1 MKQYLNVAT
10 LLAAFLVGSIAV
22 AAEEPVEI
30 VRNTTNDVLERVK
43 QEREALRADPAKM
56 YNLVADKIFPHFDF
70 GIMSQWVLGENWNE
84 ADETVRMAFTEQFRK
99 LLVRTYATAL
109 LEFSNQVISYPAVD
123 DATGKNTVLV
133 RQEISQ
139 PGSDILPIV
148 YRLHNRSGDWKVFD
162 VAVDG
167 VSLVK
172 TYRASFTSMIKN
184 NGLSGLIE
192 TLTAKNQD
200 LN

>member
-1 MKQYLNVAT
+1 
-10 LLAAFLVGSIAV
+10 V

-30 VRNTTNDVLERVK
+30 VRNTTNEVISRGK
-43 QEREALRADPAKM
+43 AERESLRADPAKM
-56 YNLVADKIFPHFDF
+56 NNLVAETIFPHFDF
-70 GIMSQWVLGENWNE
+70 GIMSQWVLGKHWKD
-84 ADETVRMAFTEQFRK
+84 ADEAVRKEFIEEFRK

-109 LEFSNQVISYPAVD
+109 LEFSNQVITYPPVD
-123 DATGKNTVLV
+123 NDARKNVALV

-139 PGSDILPIV
+139 PGSDTLPIV
-148 YRLHNRSGDWKVFD
+148 YRLHNKDGEWKIFD

-184 NGLSGLIE
+184 NGVSGLVQ
-192 TLTAKNQD
+192 TLATKNQE
-200 LN
+200 LVN